1 MPSETRR
8 LSVAMIARDAE
19 ASIAAALDSV
29 RQIADEIVVA
39 DTGSLDR
46 TRQIAAGRA
55 TKVIDV
61 AWSDDFAAARNA
73 CLAECSGQWIL
84 WLDASERL
92 APDSAEQIRRFV
104 DDEADPSKVYLL
116 LVQLPPTGE
125 HGMSE
130 QVGRIRLM
138 PNHPRL
144 RFTGRVRESLH
155 PALVS
160 AGMGVHVSP
169 WRIHRGADEQD
180 TALKAR
186 KARRDWKLSELELR
200 DRGESAIPL
209 AAMGEA
215 LATLGDSRQAADCF
229 RRALAVARPA
239 STEMLEA
246 YYGLLTTYDADPQ
259 SHNQQVKICVQALE
273 TFPFDA
279 QLLCAIGSYMQRA
292 GRLDLASR
300 SYRTAVRHGQLNL
313 ETWHI
318 AAIRDVATLCLSLSL
333 ELLGEDDE
341 ARQVVEQSLTG
352 QADPVRLRR
361 RLIDLYVKLDRRKEA
376 LEQVSLLPND
386 TPHRD
391 ALRSAVR
398 GACLAAQK
406 NWVAARAYLQTAYD
420 SGCRDLLCLRW
431 LAVSLASTG
440 EWAAAEPI
448 LRQWHAAAP
457 GVAEPQRYL
466 EMIAAG
472 QTSFGESSNAASN
485 AGAPIV
491 GGQAEIAGRRLRID
505 PPAVASPMNS
515 LAGIAEANQRR

>member
-8 LSVAMIARDAE
+8 LSVAMIARDAQPT
-19 ASIAAALDSV
+19 IAASLDSI
-29 RQIADEIVVA
+29 RHIADEIIVA

-46 TRQIAAGRA
+46 TRQIALARA
-55 TKVIDV
+55 TKVVDV
-61 AWSDDFAAARNA
+61 PWTDDFSAARNA
-73 CLAECSGQWIL
+73 CLASCTGEWVL
-84 WLDASERL
+84 WLDAGERI
-92 APDSAEQIRRFV
+92 AAETAEQIRAFI
-104 DDEADPSKVYLL
+104 DAGADPAKAYLL
-116 LVQLPPTGE
+116 LVQLPPSGE

-138 PNHPRL
+138 PNRPTL
-144 RFTGRVRESLH
+144 RFTGRIRESLH
-155 PALVS
+155 SAL
-160 AGMGVHVSP
+160 AALGMRIELKP
-169 WRIHRGADEQD
+169 WQIQRDAEDQD
-180 TALKAR
+180 PTIKAR
-186 KARRDWKLSELELR
+186 KARRDWKLAELELR
-200 DRGESAIPL
+200 DRGETAIPL
-209 AAMGEA
+209 VAMGEA
-215 LATLGDSRQAADCF
+215 LTNLGDSRQAADCF

-246 YYGLLTTYDADPQ
+246 YFGLLTTYDRTPE

-300 SYRTAVRHGQLNL
+300 SYRTAVRHGQINL
-313 ETWHI
+313 ETWHV

-341 ARQVVEQSLTG
+341 AREVVEQSLAG
-352 QADPVRLRR
+352 QPDPIRLRR
-361 RLIDLYVKLDRRKEA
+361 RLIDLYVKHDRRKEA
-376 LEQVSLLPND
+376 LEQVSLLPPE

-431 LAVSLASTG
+431 LSLALASTG
-440 EWAAAEPI
+440 DLAAAEPI
-448 LRQWHAAAP
+448 LRQWQDAAP
-457 GVAEPQRYL
+457 GIAEPRRYL
-466 EMIAAG
+466 DMIAAG
-472 QTSFGESSNAASN
+472 QSPTGESAAPTN
-485 AGAPIV
+485 
-491 GGQAEIAGRRLRID
+491 GQFTEGAGRRLRID
-505 PPAVASPMNS
+505 PPAAISPSN
-515 LAGIAEANQRR
+515 LPPGLGQPIVHQRDDAGRQ